1 MDPANKLFPER
12 KWTPRVPSL
21 LLIFNFSLHN
31 INFHRMKFEE
41 LIMQET
47 RQKQKTMDLQQQV
60 DQLEAELEQ
69 ELKLTKILHYA
80 LHDPK
85 PNPIHTCC
93 PCFSTHLPFKIK
105 ELLTELAMVEEEIT
119 WLERKVDKLN
129 LSLYLEKKQTRE
141 WELQQL
147 KDLQPIRPR
156 KQSLRRQK
164 NQPKFMGYDQLQD
177 YGLHVRQRRPS
188 FDSSIDIKH
197 SNLPLSVM
205 GTDDRITPYSRY
217 KNLDTKSPNKLS
229 EDLIKCL
236 IGIFLEM
243 NQALADGEDYVPK
256 QISCMNSK
264 SFKTSFNC
272 TAPPFFFNNHASNLD
287 PYAILLDFDG
297 GIRDIG
303 PYKTFTQ
310 ITRNSLDHT
319 RISQCS
325 RQVGKLRVLMQKLC
339 SVDLN
344 LLTYKQKLAFWI
356 NIYNACIMHAFL
368 QHGLPSTQEKLL
380 VLMNKAVMNVGGIV
394 VNALGIEHFILR
406 HPSNSNHG
414 PADER
419 EMVLRHA
426 YGLGFPEPN
435 VTFALCRGTW
445 SSPALRVYTSEDIVN
460 ELARSR
466 LEYLEASVGVVSKKK
481 IMVPKLLQWHIKD
494 FADDMESLLEWIY
507 SQLPQ
512 SGSLKRL
519 IMECLNG
526 ETKSSPAKMIE
537 IQPYVYEF
545 RYLLPPS

>member
-1 MDPANKLFPER
+1 
-12 KWTPRVPSL
+12 
-21 LLIFNFSLHN
+21 
-31 INFHRMKFEE
+31 
-41 LIMQET
+41 
-47 RQKQKTMDLQQQV
+47 
-60 DQLEAELEQ
+60 
-69 ELKLTKILHYA
+69 
-80 LHDPK
+80 
-85 PNPIHTCC
+85 
-93 PCFSTHLPFKIK
+93 
-105 ELLTELAMVEEEIT
+105 MVEEEIT
-119 WLERKVDKLN
+119 FLERKVDKLN
-129 LSLYLEKKQTRE
+129 LSLFLEKKQTRE
-141 WELQQL
+141 WELQKL
-147 KDLQPIRPR
+147 RDLQPVRPR
-156 KQSLRRQK
+156 KQSFRRQQ
-164 NQPKFMGYDQLQD
+164 NQPKFMGYDDQLQD

-188 FDSSIDIKH
+188 FGSSIDIKH
-197 SNLPLSVM
+197 SKLRLSVL
-205 GTDDRITPYSRY
+205 GTDDRITEYSRY
-217 KNLDTKSPNKLS
+217 KNFDTKSPNKLS

-236 IGIFLEM
+236 IGIFLEL
-243 NQALADGEDYVPK
+243 NQPLLDGEDGSDYVPK

-264 SFKTSFNC
+264 SFKTTFNC

-310 ITRNSLDHT
+310 ITLNSLDHT

-325 RQVGKLRVLMQKLC
+325 TQVGKLRVLMQKLC
-339 SVDLN
+339 TVDLN

-380 VLMNKAVMNVGGIV
+380 VLMNKAVINVGGIV

-406 HPSNSNHG
+406 HPSNPNHG

-435 VTFALCRGTW
+435 VTFALCRGSW
-445 SSPALRVYTSEDIVN
+445 SSPALRVYTAEDIVD
-460 ELARSR
+460 ELARAR
-466 LEYLEASVGVVSKKK
+466 LEYLEACVGVVSKKK

-526 ETKSSPAKMIE
+526 ETKSSPAKLIE

-545 RYLLPPS
+545 RYLLPA